1 MDERLGLMKTV
12 LKSVMAGLVASF
24 VLLSPVLFLPADS
37 GLLVGLVLGFL
48 GILLFTKISWLELS
62 PAYMVFSLIVL
73 AGAQTQLH
81 SRLWPYQWVE
91 NISLLIGMG
100 ILLFFMMAA
109 VMILYALLV
118 GKWR

>member
-1 MDERLGLMKTV
+1 MKPV
-12 LKSVMAGLVASF
+12 MKALMAGLAASF
-24 VLLSPVLFLPADS
+24 VLISPVFFLPADT

-81 SRLWPYQWVE
+81 SKLWPYQWVE
-91 NISLLIGMG
+91 NISFLIGIG
-100 ILLFFMMAA
+100 ILMFLMMAA
-109 VMILYALLV
+109 VMSLYALV
-118 GKWR
+118 AGKWR

>member
-1 MDERLGLMKTV
+1 MESAIKTLMTGF
-12 LKSVMAGLVASF
+12 AASF

-62 PAYMVFSLIVL
+62 PAYMVFSCIVL

-81 SRLWPYQWVE
+81 SNLWPYQIIE
-91 NISLLIGMG
+91 NISLLIGIG
-100 ILLFFMMAA
+100 ILLFFMVAA
-109 VMILYALLV
+109 AMSLYALV
-118 GKWR
+118 AGKWR